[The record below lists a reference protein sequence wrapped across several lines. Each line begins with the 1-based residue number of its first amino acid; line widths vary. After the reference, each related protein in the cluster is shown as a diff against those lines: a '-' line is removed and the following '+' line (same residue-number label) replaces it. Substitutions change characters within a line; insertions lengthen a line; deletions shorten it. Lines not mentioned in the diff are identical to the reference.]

1 MSNPVIA
8 RLRGDGRLDRLF
20 IDGEWVL
27 PAGPSHASVID
38 PSTEEPV
45 AQIALGSAQD
55 VATAVD
61 AARRAF
67 GAWSTSS
74 VESRAALLGR
84 VHSLIL
90 ERAELF
96 AQAISQEMGAAIGF
110 ARSTQVPVAAEHI
123 RVARDNLASYPFLTH
138 RGDVAIMRE
147 AIGVCGLITPW
158 NWPLYQITAKVG
170 PALAAGCT
178 VVLKPSE
185 LSPLSALLFAEVM
198 HDAGIPPG
206 VFNLV
211 SGNGPEVGAALSAHP
226 DVDMISITGSTRAG
240 VLVAQAAAPT
250 VKRVAQELGGKSP
263 NVILPDADL
272 ARAVP
277 PGVAAAFRN
286 VGQSCSAPTR
296 MIVPRERLQ
305 EVERIALETAS
316 GFVVGD
322 PRSPLTTHG
331 PVANRAQFNRVQEM
345 IGAGIAEGAHLVC
358 GGPGRP
364 EAFSRGFYCRP
375 TIFSAVHPQM
385 QIAQEEIFGPV
396 LAVIPYDSVDEAV
409 EIANCTVYGLGA
421 HVQGKDLAA
430 ARAVAARIRSGQVH
444 INYPAWS
451 PHAPFGGYKRS
462 GNGREYGIEG
472 LEEYLETKA
481 ILGFQHTANAGTSNT
496 SNTSNAHTAGTAGA
510 ASTAATAR
518 QACQ

>member
-1 MSNPVIA
+1 MGVKNMGHSSIIE
-8 RLRGDGRLDRLF
+8 RLRHAGRLDRVF
-20 IDGEWVL
+20 IDGEWVVPL
-27 PAGPSHASVID
+27 GGTRATVID
-38 PSTEEPV
+38 PSTEEPI
-45 AQIALGSAQD
+45 AQIALGTAHD
-55 VATAVD
+55 VATAVS

-67 GAWSTSS
+67 VAWSVTS
-74 VESRAALLGR
+74 VQTRAALLDR
-84 VHSLIL
+84 VHTLIL
-90 ERAELF
+90 ERAKEF
-96 AQAISQEMGAAIGF
+96 AQVISLEMGAAIGF

-138 RGDVAIMRE
+138 REGVAIMRE

-178 VVLKPSE
+178 LVLKPSE

-198 HDAGIPPG
+198 RDAGIPPG

-211 SGNGPEVGAALSAHP
+211 NGNGAEVGAALAEHP

-263 NVILPDADL
+263 NLILPDADL
-272 ARAVP
+272 TRAVP

-296 MIVPRERLQ
+296 MIVPRERLE
-305 EVERIALETAS
+305 EVERIALEAAS

-322 PRSPLTTHG
+322 PRSQQTTHG
-331 PVANRAQFNRVQEM
+331 PVANRSQFNRVQEM
-345 IGAGIAEGAHLVC
+345 IGIGIAEGARLIC
-358 GGPGRP
+358 GGLGRP
-364 EAFSRGFYCRP
+364 EALGQGFYCRP
-375 TIFSAVHPQM
+375 TIFSSVQSQM

-396 LAVIPYDSVDEAV
+396 LAVIPYDTVDEAV
-409 EIANCTVYGLGA
+409 EIANDTVYGLGA
-421 HVQGKDLAA
+421 HVQGNDLGA

-472 LEEYLETKA
+472 IEEYLETKA
-481 ILGFQHTANAGTSNT
+481 ILGFGDAENTMTTVKSARNAQEQS
-496 SNTSNAHTAGTAGA
+496 
-510 ASTAATAR
+510 
-518 QACQ
+518 

>member
-1 MSNPVIA
+1 MSNPDAVFQRTNSVNSSVIEH
-8 RLRGDGRLDRLF
+8 LRSAGRLDRMF
-20 IDGEWVL
+20 VGGEWVV
-27 PAGPSHASVID
+27 PETQARSSVVD

-45 AQIALGSAQD
+45 AEIALGSARD
-55 VATAVD
+55 VAAAVA

-67 GAWSTSS
+67 ATWSVSS
-74 VESRAALLGR
+74 AQSRALFLDR
-84 VHSLIL
+84 VHALIL

-96 AQAISQEMGAAIGF
+96 AQAISLEMGAAIGF
-110 ARSTQVPVAAEHI
+110 ARSTHVPSAEQHI
-123 RVARDNLASYPFLTH
+123 RVARDNLASYAFLTH
-138 RGDVAIMRE
+138 RGDMAIMRE

-185 LSPLSALLFAEVM
+185 LSPLSALLFAEVV

-211 SGNGPEVGAALSAHP
+211 NGEGPEVGAALAAHP

-263 NVILPDADL
+263 NLILPDADL

-277 PGVAAAFRN
+277 AGVAAAFRN

-296 MIVPRERLQ
+296 MIVPRERLK
-305 EVERIALETAS
+305 EVERIALEAAS
-316 GFVVGD
+316 SIYVGD
-322 PRSPLTTHG
+322 PRSEQTTHG

-345 IGAGIAEGAHLVC
+345 IGVGIAEGARLIC
-358 GGPGRP
+358 GGLRRP
-364 EAFSRGFYCRP
+364 EALRRGFYCRP
-375 TIFSAVHPQM
+375 TIFTAVHPQM

-396 LAVIPYDSVDEAV
+396 LALIPYDSVDEAV
-409 EIANCTVYGLGA
+409 EIANGTVYGLGA
-421 HVQGKDLAA
+421 HVQGEDLGA
-430 ARAVAARIRSGQVH
+430 ARAIAARIRSGQVH
-444 INYPAWS
+444 INYPAWN

-481 ILGFQHTANAGTSNT
+481 ILGFHD
-496 SNTSNAHTAGTAGA
+496 
-510 ASTAATAR
+510 ASTAPTRSTA
-518 QACQ
+518 A

>member
-1 MSNPVIA
+1 LDIQRTDIVTPSIIEH
-8 RLRGDGRLDRLF
+8 LRRAGRLDRMF
-20 IDGEWVL
+20 IGGEWVL
-27 PAGPSHASVID
+27 PATQARSPVVD

-45 AQIALGSAQD
+45 AEIALGGTTEVDAA
-55 VATAVD
+55 VA

-67 GAWSTSS
+67 ATWSVSS
-74 VESRAALLGR
+74 VQTRASLLDR
-84 VHSLIL
+84 VHALIL
-90 ERAELF
+90 ERAEQF
-96 AQAISQEMGAAIGF
+96 AQAITLEMGAAIAF

-123 RVARDNLASYPFLTH
+123 RVARDNLASYPFVTY
-138 RGDVAIMRE
+138 RGDMAIMRE

-198 HDAGIPPG
+198 QDAGIPPG

-211 SGNGPEVGAALSAHP
+211 SGSGPEVGAALSAHA
-226 DVDMISITGSTRAG
+226 DVDMVSITGSTRAG

-263 NVILPDADL
+263 NLILPDADL

-277 PGVAAAFRN
+277 PGVAAGMRN

-296 MIVPRERLQ
+296 MIVPRARLQ
-305 EVERIALETAS
+305 EVERIALEAVS
-316 GFVVGD
+316 SFIVGD
-322 PRSPLTTHG
+322 PRSQQTTHG
-331 PVANRAQFNRVQEM
+331 PVANRAQFHRVQEM
-345 IGAGIAEGAHLVC
+345 IGIGIAEGARLLC
-358 GGPGRP
+358 GGLGRP
-364 EAFSRGFYCRP
+364 EGLGRGFYCRP
-375 TIFSAVHPQM
+375 TIFTDVHPQM

-396 LAVIPYDSVDEAV
+396 LALIPYDSVDEAV
-409 EIANCTVYGLGA
+409 EIANGTVYGLGA
-421 HVQGKDLAA
+421 HVQGSDLGA

-451 PHAPFGGYKRS
+451 AHAPFGGYKQS

-481 ILGFQHTANAGTSNT
+481 ILGFQD
-496 SNTSNAHTAGTAGA
+496 
-510 ASTAATAR
+510 ASVPSTH
-518 QACQ
+518 

>member
-1 MSNPVIA
+1 MSNPDSVFRMTDSVNSSFIQH
-8 RLRGDGRLDRLF
+8 LRTAGRLDRMF

-27 PAGPSHASVID
+27 PETQARSSVID

-45 AQIALGSAQD
+45 AEIALGSASD
-55 VATAVD
+55 VAAAVA

-67 GAWSTSS
+67 ASWSVSS
-74 VESRAALLGR
+74 IQSRALLLDR
-84 VHSLIL
+84 VHCLIL

-96 AQAISQEMGAAIGF
+96 AQAISLEMGAAITM
-110 ARSTQVPVAAEHI
+110 ARSAHVPSAAEHI
-123 RVARDNLASYPFLTH
+123 RVARDNLASYPFVSH
-138 RGDVAIMRE
+138 RGDMEIMRE

-185 LSPLSALLFAEVM
+185 LSPLSALLFAEVV

-211 SGNGPEVGAALSAHP
+211 NGEGSEVGAALSSHP

-263 NVILPDADL
+263 NVMLPDADF

-277 PGVAAAFRN
+277 AGVAAGLRN

-305 EVERIALETAS
+305 EVERLACEAVSSL
-316 GFVVGD
+316 VVGD
-322 PRSPLTTHG
+322 PRSQQTTHG

-345 IGAGIAEGAHLVC
+345 IGIGIAEGARLIC
-358 GGPGRP
+358 GGLGRP
-364 EAFSRGFYCRP
+364 EGSSRGFYCRP
-375 TIFSAVHPQM
+375 TIFSAVQPHM

-396 LAVIPYDSVDEAV
+396 LAVIPYDNVDEAV
-409 EIANCTVYGLGA
+409 EIANDTVYGLGA
-421 HVQGKDLAA
+421 HVQGRDLVA

-444 INYPAWS
+444 INYPAWN
-451 PHAPFGGYKRS
+451 PNAPFGGYKRS

-481 ILGFQHTANAGTSNT
+481 ILGFQD
-496 SNTSNAHTAGTAGA
+496 A
-510 ASTAATAR
+510 AL
-518 QACQ
+518 

>member
-1 MSNPVIA
+1 MNSPIIE
-8 RLRGDGRLDRLF
+8 RLASAGRLDRIY
-20 IDGEWVL
+20 IDGEWVM
-27 PAGPSHASVID
+27 PAGKARSSVID
-38 PSTEEPV
+38 PSTEEAIAEV
-45 AQIALGSAQD
+45 ALGSAQD
-55 VATAVD
+55 VAAAVD

-67 GAWSTSS
+67 VTWSVSS
-74 VESRAALLGR
+74 PRGRASILGR

-96 AQAISQEMGAAIGF
+96 AQVISQEMGAAISM
-110 ARSTQVPVAAEHI
+110 ARSAHVPVAAEHI
-123 RVARDNLASYPFLTH
+123 RVARELADSYPFLTH
-138 RGDVAIMRE
+138 RGGMAIMRE

-185 LSPLSALLFAEVM
+185 LSPLSAMLFAEVM
-198 HDAGIPPG
+198 SDAGVPAG

-211 SGNGPEVGAALSAHP
+211 NGAGPEVGAALATHP

-263 NVILPDADL
+263 NIILPGVDL
-272 ARAVP
+272 ARAIP
-277 PGVAAAFRN
+277 AGVAAGFRN

-296 MIVPRERLQ
+296 MIVPRERLA
-305 EVERIALETAS
+305 EVERIACEAVS
-316 GFVVGD
+316 GLVVGD
-322 PRSPLTTHG
+322 PRSEKTTHG

-345 IGAGIAEGAHLVC
+345 IGVGIAEGARLVC

-364 EAFSRGFYCRP
+364 QGLERGFYVRP
-375 TIFSAVHPQM
+375 TIFSDVHPQM
-385 QIAQEEIFGPV
+385 RIAQEEIFGPV
-396 LAVIPYDSVDEAV
+396 LSIIAYDSVDEAV
-409 EIANCTVYGLGA
+409 EIANATVYGLGA
-421 HVQGKDLAA
+421 HVQGHDLAA

-462 GNGREYGIEG
+462 GNGREYGLEG
-472 LEEYLETKA
+472 LQEYLETKA
-481 ILGFQHTANAGTSNT
+481 ILGYSDGPALSAP
-496 SNTSNAHTAGTAGA
+496 
-510 ASTAATAR
+510 
-518 QACQ
+518 

>member
-1 MSNPVIA
+1 MNSPIIE
-8 RLRGDGRLDRLF
+8 RLASAGHLGRIF
-20 IDGEWVL
+20 VDGEWVL
-27 PAGPSHASVID
+27 PLGRGRSTVID
-38 PSTEEPV
+38 PSIEEPI
-45 AQIALGSAQD
+45 AEIALGNAQD
-55 VATAVD
+55 VAAAVD

-67 GAWSTSS
+67 ATWSVSS
-74 VESRAALLGR
+74 PQSRAALLDR

-96 AQAISQEMGAAIGF
+96 AQAISLEMGAAITM
-110 ARSTQVPVAAEHI
+110 ARSTQVPAGAEHI
-123 RVARDNLASYPFLTH
+123 RVARDLVRSYPFLTE
-138 RGDVAIMRE
+138 REGVAIARE

-185 LSPLSALLFAEVM
+185 LSPLSALLFAELM
-198 HDAGIPPG
+198 HDAGVPPG

-211 SGNGPEVGAALSAHP
+211 NGEGPEVGAALATHP

-263 NVILPDADL
+263 NIILPDADL

-277 PGVAAAFRN
+277 LGVAAGFRN

-296 MIVPRERLQ
+296 MIVPRARLA
-305 EVERIALETAS
+305 EVERIACEAAS
-316 GFVVGD
+316 ALVVGD
-322 PRSPLTTHG
+322 PRSEQTTHG

-345 IGAGIAEGAHLVC
+345 IKAGIAEGARLVC

-364 EAFSRGFYCRP
+364 QGLERGFYCRP
-375 TIFSAVHPQM
+375 TIFSDVHSKM
-385 QIAQEEIFGPV
+385 RIAQEEIFGPV
-396 LAVIPYDSVDEAV
+396 LAIIPYDSVDEAV
-409 EIANCTVYGLGA
+409 EIANDTVYGLGA
-421 HVQGKDLAA
+421 HVQSQELAA

-462 GNGREYGIEG
+462 GNGREYGVEG
-472 LEEYLETKA
+472 LHEYLETKA
-481 ILGFQHTANAGTSNT
+481 ILGYFEEK
-496 SNTSNAHTAGTAGA
+496 
-510 ASTAATAR
+510 
-518 QACQ
+518 

>member
-1 MSNPVIA
+1 MNASIA
-8 RLRGDGRLDRLF
+8 DRLASAGHLDRVF
-20 IDGEWVL
+20 IDGQWSL
-27 PAGPSHASVID
+27 PQGQARSAVID
-38 PSTEEPV
+38 PSTEQPIAE
-45 AQIALGSAQD
+45 IALGGAED
-55 VATAVD
+55 VASAVA

-67 GAWSTSS
+67 PQWSASTTQ
-74 VESRAALLGR
+74 SRALVLDR
-84 VHSLIL
+84 IHNLIL
-90 ERAELF
+90 ERAEWF
-96 AQAISQEMGAAIGF
+96 AQAISLEMGAAIGF

-123 RVARDNLASYPFLTH
+123 RVARDNLASYAFLQQ
-138 RGDVAIMRE
+138 RGDVTIQRE

-185 LSPLSALLFAEVM
+185 LSPLSAVLFAEVVQ
-198 HDAGIPPG
+198 DAGVPPG

-211 SGNGPEVGAALSAHP
+211 NGGGSEVGAALSAHP
-226 DVDMISITGSTRAG
+226 DVDMVSITGSTRAG

-277 PGVAAAFRN
+277 PGLAAAFRN

-296 MIVPRERLQ
+296 MIVPRDRLH
-305 EVERIALETAS
+305 EVERIAQEAAS
-316 GFVVGD
+316 SFVVGD
-322 PRSPLTTHG
+322 PRSPQTTHG
-331 PVANRAQFNRVQEM
+331 PVANRAQFNRVQGM
-345 IGAGIAEGAHLVC
+345 IAIGLSESARLVC
-358 GGPGRP
+358 GGTGRP
-364 EAFSRGFYCRP
+364 EGMGRGFYCRP
-375 TIFSAVHPQM
+375 TVFSDVRSSM

-396 LAVIPYDSVDEAV
+396 LVVIPYDSVDEAV
-409 EIANCTVYGLGA
+409 EIANDTVYGLGA
-421 HVQGKDLAA
+421 HVQGSDMAA
-430 ARAVAARIRSGQVH
+430 ARAVATRIRSGQVH

-481 ILGFQHTANAGTSNT
+481 ILGFQTGSGTT
-496 SNTSNAHTAGTAGA
+496 
-510 ASTAATAR
+510 
-518 QACQ
+518 

>member
-1 MSNPVIA
+1 MTQPFVSTD
-8 RLRGDGRLDRLF
+8 LRGSALDLLRSAGRLDRLYVG
-20 IDGEWVL
+20 GEWIK
-27 PAGPSHASVID
+27 PATQGRSTLVD

-45 AQIALGSAQD
+45 AEIALGSASD
-55 VATAVD
+55 VAAAVA

-67 GAWSTSS
+67 ATWSVSS
-74 VESRAALLGR
+74 AGSRAVLLDR
-84 VHSLIL
+84 VHGLIL
-90 ERAELF
+90 ERAEVF
-96 AQAISQEMGAAIGF
+96 AQAISLEMGAATAF

-123 RVARDNLASYPFLTH
+123 RVARDNARSYTFVTH
-138 RGDVAIMRE
+138 RGDMAIVRE
-147 AIGVCGLITPW
+147 AIGVCGLMTPW

-211 SGNGPEVGAALSAHP
+211 SGSGPEVGAALSSHP

-263 NVILPDADL
+263 NLILPDADL

-277 PGVAAAFRN
+277 AGVASAFRN

-296 MIVPRERLQ
+296 MIVPRERLE
-305 EVERIALETAS
+305 EVERIACEAAS
-316 GFVVGD
+316 SFVVGD
-322 PRSPLTTHG
+322 PCSPQTTHG

-345 IGAGIAEGAHLVC
+345 IGIGIAEGARLVC
-358 GGPGRP
+358 GGLGRP
-364 EAFSRGFYCRP
+364 EDLSRGFYCRP
-375 TIFSAVHPQM
+375 TIFSAVQPQM

-396 LAVIPYDSVDEAV
+396 LVLIAYDSVDEAV
-409 EIANCTVYGLGA
+409 EIANGTVYGLGA
-421 HVQGKDLAA
+421 HVQGKDLGA

-481 ILGFQHTANAGTSNT
+481 ILGFEPSRNAQEQS
-496 SNTSNAHTAGTAGA
+496 
-510 ASTAATAR
+510 
-518 QACQ
+518 